1 MNNRRKLVIA
11 LGAGALV
18 APLTGLAQQSAKVW
32 RVGILPGGLLAPR
45 QFQWDAFRERLRDLG
60 YEEGRNV
67 EYVFRAPDK
76 EGGAY
81 DALAADLVR
90 LNVDVIVATLGSA
103 IGAAKRATGRIPI
116 VMCPSSDPVELG
128 FVASL
133 RRPGGNVTGIN
144 LQFEETTGKRLQL
157 LREIAPKVS
166 RVSFLWDTIGR
177 SQLEAAEIA
186 ARQLG
191 MRLNGLELGAAEAL
205 PALIEAAVRDR
216 TDALMVAQTPFTFGL
231 RAQFAALA
239 LKHRL
244 PSIYVLPANA
254 GAGGLMSYGPND
266 SEYYRQAAVFV
277 DKIFKGAKPGDL
289 PVEQPTK
296 WEFVINRKTAKALGL
311 TIPKSLLISAD
322 KVIE

>member
-1 MNNRRKLVIA
+1 
-11 LGAGALV
+11 
-18 APLTGLAQQSAKVW
+18 
-32 RVGILPGGLLAPR
+32 
-45 QFQWDAFRERLRDLG
+45 
-60 YEEGRNV
+60 
-67 EYVFRAPDK
+67 
-76 EGGAY
+76 
-81 DALAADLVR
+81 
-90 LNVDVIVATLGSA
+90 
-103 IGAAKRATGRIPI
+103 
-116 VMCPSSDPVELG
+116 
-128 FVASL
+128 
-133 RRPGGNVTGIN
+133 
-144 LQFEETTGKRLQL
+144 
-157 LREIAPKVS
+157 
-166 RVSFLWDTIGR
+166 
-177 SQLEAAEIA
+177 
-186 ARQLG
+186 

>member
-45 QFQWDAFRERLRDLG
+45 QFQWDAFRARMRDLG

-67 EYVFRAPDK
+67 EYVFRAPDR

-90 LNVDVIVATLGSA
+90 LNVDLIAATIGG
-103 IGAAKRATGRIPI
+103 IGAAKHATERIPI
-116 VMCPSSDPVELG
+116 VMCPSSDPVALG
-128 FVASL
+128 FVTSL
-133 RRPGGNVTGIN
+133 NRPGGNLTGIN

-157 LREIAPKVS
+157 LRDIAPKVS
-166 RVSFLWDTIGR
+166 RVAILWDTTGR

-191 MRLNGLELGAAEAL
+191 MRFISVEVGVAEAL
-205 PALIEAAVRDR
+205 PALIEAAVKDR
-216 TDALMVAQTPFTFGL
+216 ANALVVAQTPFTFGL
-231 RAQFAALA
+231 RAQVAALA

-254 GAGGLMSYGPND
+254 EAGGLISYGPND

-289 PVEQPTK
+289 PVEQPIK
-296 WEFVINRKTAKALGL
+296 WELVINRKTAKALGL
-311 TIPKSLLISAD
+311 TIPQSLLISAT
-322 KVIE
+322 KIIE